1 MGKTYNRQPKKF
13 DDDFSSGRSGKH
25 SKHTMGRKTHGMK
38 TLNSYVEE
46 NYEVEEVVEIELDDN
61 TQQQTN

>member
-1 MGKTYNRQPKKF
+1 MGKTYNRQAKKF
-13 DDDFSSGRSGKH
+13 DDDFSSGRAGKH

-46 NYEVEEVVEIELDDN
+46 NYEIEEILEVEVKHEI
-61 TQQQTN
+61 QHTN